1 MPSSYVSG
9 QSVVD
14 AGPATWPKKEMLSDR
29 LTLTSWLAA
38 SPPRSRA
45 LHSPSGHG
53 SADQS
58 WDCDRS
64 QVRKK
69 RISSLTA
76 SPMKDA
82 RDERVAAGLPNLK
95 ADVERLAHG
104 LGRIVVERQP
114 VSNDIAAILRRMQ
127 PRWQR
132 YRVILPLTLT
142 PP

>member
-1 MPSSYVSG
+1 
-9 QSVVD
+9 
-14 AGPATWPKKEMLSDR
+14 ML
-29 LTLTSWLAA
+29 TPWLAA
-38 SPPRSRA
+38 SLPRSRA

-58 WDCDRS
+58 QDCERS

-82 RDERVAAGLPNLK
+82 CDERVAAGLPNLK

-104 LGRIVVERQP
+104 LGRIVVHRQP
-114 VSNDIAAILRRMQ
+114 ANNDIAGHLEKHATQMAAISWPHTVAPQ
-127 PRWQR
+127 HGEQ
-132 YRVILPLTLT
+132 
-142 PP
+142 